1 MTRQRSL
8 GFLFG
13 IVALVIVVYGVY
25 VMSRG

>member
-1 MTRQRSL
+1 MTWQRSL

-13 IVALVIVVYGVY
+13 IVALAIVVYGVY

>member
-1 MTRQRSL
+1 MTWQRSL

-13 IVALVIVVYGVY
+13 TVALAIVVYGVY

>member
-1 MTRQRSL
+1 MTWQRSL